1 MKIYENKYIF
11 IIDRIS
17 GACFA
22 GITLMEVMITAIKTC
37 LLVLYQQL
45 YTA

>member
-1 MKIYENKYIF
+1 MKIYETKYIF

-17 GACFA
+17 GACFG
-22 GITLMEVMITAIKTC
+22 GISLMALMITAIKTC
-37 LLVLYQQL
+37 LLVLYQQF